1 MKDEP
6 ETIGVI
12 HNEIQDF
19 LVPSTHPARASCL
32 ERASGHKDVLY
43 TRWLLTSETRAEI
56 LTLRILESGGGG
68 AEDGPEEGEYDER
81 EVERQVRFAVGPA
94 RHGGAASAEL
104 WQERPMI

>member
-1 MKDEP
+1 MRDEP
-6 ETIGVI
+6 ETIGVL
-12 HNEIQDF
+12 HKEIQEF
-19 LVPSTHPARASCL
+19 LVPPIPRARLASS
-32 ERASGHKDVLY
+32 EQSGHKDVLY

-68 AEDGPEEGEYDER
+68 AEDGPEEGEDDER
-81 EVERQVRFAVGPA
+81 GVERQVRFAVGPA

>member
-6 ETIGVI
+6 ETIGVM
-12 HNEIQDF
+12 HKEINSRI
-19 LVPSTHPARASCL
+19 LGPTHPARASCL

-68 AEDGPEEGEYDER
+68 ADDGPEEGEDDER
-81 EVERQVRFAVGPA
+81 GVERQVRFAVGPA

>member
-1 MKDEP
+1 M
-6 ETIGVI
+6 
-12 HNEIQDF
+12 
-19 LVPSTHPARASCL
+19 
-32 ERASGHKDVLY
+32 LY

-68 AEDGPEEGEYDER
+68 AEDGPEEGEDDER

-104 WQERPMI
+104 WQETPMI